1 VVVLTNS
8 HPVPAEAIAVALLDT
23 VLGHTPE
30 PARPLVLH
38 EIYPTLM
45 HEGRQAAIEKYEALR
60 VDRPDDYDFNAAQFY
75 QVGWANLLTA
85 LKMPK
90 EAIEVIELAV
100 AIHADSDAYHH
111 LLALAYDEFD
121 DRAQAIRCLERC
133 LALNP
138 DHQGATEMLVRMR

>member
-1 VVVLTNS
+1 
-8 HPVPAEAIAVALLDT
+8 
-23 VLGHTPE
+23 
-30 PARPLVLH
+30 
-38 EIYPTLM
+38 
-45 HEGRQAAIEKYEALR
+45 
-60 VDRPDDYDFNAAQFY
+60 
-75 QVGWANLLTA
+75 
-85 LKMPK
+85 MPK